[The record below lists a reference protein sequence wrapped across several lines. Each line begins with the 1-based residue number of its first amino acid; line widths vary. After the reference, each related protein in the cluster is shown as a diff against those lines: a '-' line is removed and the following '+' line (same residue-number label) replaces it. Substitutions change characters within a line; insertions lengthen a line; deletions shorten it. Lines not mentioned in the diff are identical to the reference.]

1 MNRLRPLLSHALV
14 VTLLAACSTTGSG
27 TFDPEIE
34 EAARL
39 RQQEAAEAE
48 ARLAAPDRLITD
60 LDKALH
66 NYSQLRLS
74 GASPRAEAT
83 AEKVEKFLVEQSLKH
98 FDMLIRQANEAAL
111 PRNRAIAVAALG
123 FSGRAEA
130 LDPLV
135 NAAQEDDPEV
145 VANAVFGLAM
155 LSDRR
160 TPPAVVIRVVRN
172 ESFDETVRN
181 GAAWTLLQLQ
191 QAIVDPTEIVRV
203 WLDLLE
209 RPAGTQPAGVL
220 VSAVRGIGLT
230 RDAAHAPTVI
240 RLAADPTPL
249 VRQAVAIALARMG
262 AQDHVETLLALLG
275 PGETNENVRLAAR
288 KALQELAGGAD
299 RKYDVEEWKR
309 VFERGS

>member
-240 RLAADPTPL
+240 RLAADHTPL